1 MNHIHNIHRKIK
13 LPYKALQRLHEVG
26 KGNQIKRAEMALIT
40 LKWEID
46 AGITGY
52 AVMHLLSYQW

>member
-1 MNHIHNIHRKIK
+1 MK